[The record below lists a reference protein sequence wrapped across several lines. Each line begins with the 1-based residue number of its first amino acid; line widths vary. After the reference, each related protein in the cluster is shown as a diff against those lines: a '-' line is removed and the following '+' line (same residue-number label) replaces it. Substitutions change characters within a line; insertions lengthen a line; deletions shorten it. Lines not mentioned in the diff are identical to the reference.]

1 MSQLKNKKTKIMNFL
16 KIRGNMSQLKNRE
29 IKIPNKLGRQ
39 KLHFNLILLIESVKI
54 IYKINLLSK
63 RNQSRL
69 I

>member
-16 KIRGNMSQLKNRE
+16 KIRGNMSQLTNRE

-63 RNQSRL
+63 RNQ
-69 I
+69 